1 VFLRRGTDPLILADN
16 NDDNNDEVNALF
28 FSLALL
34 IFHKASRGVFVD
46 QSRVPECYIETE
58 LDREA
63 ISGHARVRCDRLID
77 RIDIDKIRCAII
89 DLRGVSVLPPPSLS
103 LSLSLLFSILFLS
116 STSQSCA
123 RPIGRSS
130 GDARSYKFRKI
141 KTASATIPP
150 PHSAPPRRRSARPL
164 GSLAGLAVELP
175 QKINK

>member
-89 DLRGVSVLPPPSLS
+89 DLRGVSVLPPLSLS
-103 LSLSLLFSILFLS
+103 LSLSLSAFFYLVFELNISKL
-116 STSQSCA
+116 
-123 RPIGRSS
+123 RPS
-130 GDARSYKFRKI
+130 DRKI
-141 KTASATIPP
+141 E
-150 PHSAPPRRRSARPL
+150 RRRAI
-164 GSLAGLAVELP
+164 V
-175 QKINK
+175 

>member
-89 DLRGVSVLPPPSLS
+89 DLRGVSVLPPSLS
-103 LSLSLLFSILFLS
+103 LSLSLSAFFYLVFELNISKL
-116 STSQSCA
+116 
-123 RPIGRSS
+123 RPS
-130 GDARSYKFRKI
+130 DRKI
-141 KTASATIPP
+141 E
-150 PHSAPPRRRSARPL
+150 RRRAI
-164 GSLAGLAVELP
+164 V
-175 QKINK
+175 